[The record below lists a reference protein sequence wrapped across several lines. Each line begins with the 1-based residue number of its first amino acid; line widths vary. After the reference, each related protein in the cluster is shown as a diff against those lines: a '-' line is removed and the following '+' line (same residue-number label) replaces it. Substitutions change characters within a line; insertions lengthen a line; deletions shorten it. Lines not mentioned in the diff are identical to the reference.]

1 MKILQADKTHI
12 PLIQEIAFNTW
23 PLTFGDILSEEQIKY
38 MLEMMYSSESLK
50 NQMEVKQ
57 HQFIILQSE
66 TNPIGFASFEFLN
79 GFTKI
84 HKIYLLPTEQG
95 RGSGRKMLN
104 QISSISI
111 QKNIHKL
118 SLNVN
123 RFNQAVQFYL
133 RTGFVIVKEENID
146 IGNGFLMEDYVMEKF
161 L

>member
-1 MKILQADKTHI
+1 MEIFQADKTHI
-12 PLIQEIAFNTW
+12 PLIQEIAFSTW
-23 PLTFGDILSEEQIKY
+23 PVTFGSILSEEQIKY
-38 MLEMMYSSESLK
+38 MLEMMYSPESLK

-79 GFTKI
+79 DYTKI
-84 HKIYLLPTEQG
+84 HKLYLLPTEQG
-95 RGSGRKMLN
+95 RGAGRKMLAH
-104 QISSISI
+104 ISSIST

-133 RTGFVIVKEENID
+133 RTGFEIVKEENID
-146 IGNGFLMEDYVMEKF
+146 IGNGFLMEDFVMEK
-161 L
+161 LL